1 MHKSH
6 DMIESKDDAPSW
18 LIIVIIMA
26 SKLPT
31 EKDVVPVADVEHDL
45 SDWLKVT
52 TTQLLFFFY
61 KHI

>member
-1 MHKSH
+1 
-6 DMIESKDDAPSW
+6 
-18 LIIVIIMA
+18 MA